1 MKTYLVTGACGFI
14 GWRVSEK
21 LLEKGAMVIGIDN
34 LNDYYTPLLKRWR
47 LKRLKEYKDFIFH
60 KLDISDFNALR
71 KVFEKER
78 IDAII
83 NLAARAGVRAS
94 LENPWVYLDSNV
106 IGTLNLLECARR
118 YSVKKVIIAS
128 TSSLYS
134 LSKTPFSEDLITDR
148 PLAPYGATKKA
159 AEVLGYTYHY
169 LYGMDIIIPRYFTVY
184 GPAGRPDMS
193 YYRFIQNIYRGVP
206 VPVYGDGK
214 QLRDFTY
221 IDDIASG
228 TIKCLSLKG
237 YEIINLGGDRPVEL
251 VHLIKL
257 IEGNLGKKAI
267 INFFEMHKADVPAT
281 WADITKAKN
290 LLKWRP
296 LVSIEKGISRTVKW
310 FLENKRFLKIR

>member
-134 LSKTPFSEDLITDR
+134 LSKIPFSEDLVTDK